1 MSCPALPASSLLL
14 DPHLDPAPTP
24 ALDRF
29 SPSSGPNTIRQPQ
42 GVEHELGGSSACSI
56 GGASH
61 GYWTSTSWAN
71 VGFLEFR
78 QPSRKRGWPLSPGPY
93 LLFSACRKVRKTDTR
108 AGQHATKCYSLR
120 AF

>member
-14 DPHLDPAPTP
+14 DPHLDLHLDPDLDPDPDPDLNPAPTP

-29 SPSSGPNTIRQPQ
+29 SPSSGPDTIRQPQ

-71 VGFLEFR
+71 VGFFGV
-78 QPSRKRGWPLSPGPY
+78 SS
-93 LLFSACRKVRKTDTR
+93 TI
-108 AGQHATKCYSLR
+108 
-120 AF
+120 